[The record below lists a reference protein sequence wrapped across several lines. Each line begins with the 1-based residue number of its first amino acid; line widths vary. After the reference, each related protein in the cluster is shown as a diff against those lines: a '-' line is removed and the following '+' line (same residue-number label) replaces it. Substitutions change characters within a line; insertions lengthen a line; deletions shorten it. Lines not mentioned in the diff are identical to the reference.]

1 MVGSFS
7 HLKDQNN
14 QLTSL
19 EKQQVTDQ
27 PNKVN
32 NQYQNNQHQYHQ
44 QDNQHQNHQDN
55 NNHQS
60 KHQTGFDH
68 VLKNIKN
75 IVQSVK
81 VTA

>member
-1 MVGSFS
+1 MVESFS

-27 PNKVN
+27 PNKVS
-32 NQYQNNQHQYHQ
+32 NQYQNNQHQNHQ
-44 QDNQHQNHQDN
+44 QDNQHQNHRDN

-68 VLKNIKN
+68 VLKNI
-75 IVQSVK
+75 VQSVK